1 MNERG
6 SSESQQWWHSAFH
19 QVAPRGWLCS
29 WSFCVMSSE
38 VPKLSMGQ
46 TVMLIYASPSQG
58 GDDPRQNW
66 DLHFAITSAPLFLS
80 LIHPKAA
87 LYPSII
93 PHMATIPL
101 FCVRDGAVLCK
112 EHQAGTLGKVT
123 FLSGSTFPPSWL
135 RLWVSWWLRYPL
147 QSLYITALGNLG
159 WDGALFSDGSLC
171 LFFLQG
177 MDDKSIFRS
186 GTSVF

>member
-1 MNERG
+1 MNEAARSHNNDGTVLFIRWHHGAG
-6 SSESQQWWHSAFH
+6 SVLGAFLWCPLRSPSSPWDKLWCWFMYPLAKVGMT
-19 QVAPRGWLCS
+19 QDKTEISILLLPRLPFFS
-29 WSFCVMSSE
+29 PSST
-38 VPKLSMGQ
+38 PKLPCIP
-46 TVMLIYASPSQG
+46 V
-58 GDDPRQNW
+58 
-66 DLHFAITSAPLFLS
+66 LF
-80 LIHPKAA
+80 
-87 LYPSII
+87 

-101 FCVRDGAVLCK
+101 LCVRDRAVLCK